1 MLGVLAGISAGTNIL
16 GGLIQG
22 ISGAKRARRAR
33 REIQNYQRQDLQNAF
48 RGVSV
53 STMGADLQREEAN
66 RALATTVN
74 AAQRMGTRGLGM
86 ATNAMR
92 SNAQIMRNI
101 GANLDQQ
108 RTNIDRAVA
117 ADDARIRQMQER
129 REEADLAGL
138 GQEYNVGRQEAAQG
152 FTGAGN
158 ALFNAAMMYSQLPQG
173 GGGAI
178 DPTMQ
183 PVKTFQSGATLAPA
197 MAPTGGLLPGY
208 LR

>member
-86 ATNAMR
+86 ATNAMCR
-92 SNAQIMRNI
+92 IECRWFTGERGDQFGPSLRQI
-101 GANLDQQ
+101 
-108 RTNIDRAVA
+108 
-117 ADDARIRQMQER
+117 
-129 REEADLAGL
+129 
-138 GQEYNVGRQEAAQG
+138 EAA
-152 FTGAGN
+152 
-158 ALFNAAMMYSQLPQG
+158 L
-173 GGGAI
+173 
-178 DPTMQ
+178 
-183 PVKTFQSGATLAPA
+183 
-197 MAPTGGLLPGY
+197 
-208 LR
+208 

>member
-22 ISGAKRARRAR
+22 IGGAKRARKAR
-33 REIQNYQRQDLQNAF
+33 KAIQNYQRQSLQNVYE
-48 RGVSV
+48 GLSV

-74 AAQRMGTRGLGM
+74 AARRMGTRGLGM

-92 SNAQIMRNI
+92 NNSQIMRNI

-108 RTNIDRAVA
+108 RVNLDRAIA
-117 ADDARIRQMQER
+117 SDDARIRQMQER
-129 REEADLAGL
+129 REESDLAGL

-158 ALFNAAMMYSQLPQG
+158 ALFNAALMYSQLPQG
-173 GGGAI
+173 GGGVV
-178 DPTMQ
+178 DPTTQ
-183 PVKTFQSGATLAPA
+183 AVKTFGSGVTLAATQSPYGA
-197 MAPTGGLLPGY
+197 LLPQ
-208 LR
+208 